1 MGGGGTSGCLFVKE
15 GSLGWPGTHSKSW
28 SSVSLVLDLQDEH
41 PAQLAGA
48 LSFGTLLRFF

>member
-28 SSVSLVLDLQDEH
+28 SSVSPVLDLQDEH